1 MAPIARLRLAVAAAA
16 AASAVSARL
25 VKEQA
30 ASAAEAETWVAEMVK
45 FVCAAAHARGEQL
58 GFQLRPP
65 PKVDLAWHAFILH
78 TREYADV
85 CERELGFFLHHR
97 PDAPGE
103 PAAGMQETLDYLR
116 TRALVERLFGPVDQ
130 EIWPV

>member
-1 MAPIARLRLAVAAAA
+1 MQPLSAADHERH
-16 AASAVSARL
+16 VSARL
-25 VKEQA
+25 VKEHV
-30 ASAAEAETWVAEMVK
+30 ASAAEADGWVAEMLK
-45 FVCAAAHARGEQL
+45 FLHAAAHARREAL

-78 TREYADV
+78 TREYADF
-85 CERELGFFLHHR
+85 CERKLGFFLHHK

-103 PAAGMQETLDYLR
+103 DTAGTQATLDYLR
-116 TRALVERLFGPVDQ
+116 TRALVERLFGPVDE